1 MQEET
6 KFRSD
11 IAKKGLRRGFHR
23 SILHSLGLRR
33 KDLSKPFIGIINSY
47 AETIPGHVPLRH
59 LAQAVKEGVRSGGG
73 IPFEVNTVALCD
85 SPGMGLFPAAN
96 LSLPS
101 RELIADSAEIL
112 AENNNFDALVF
123 LCTCDKIVP
132 GMLMAAARLNL
143 PCIFLSSGPM
153 LAGKYCFDDKTVVV
167 DVSDVYETIGR
178 VVKGEVSEEAL
189 AELELIACPGPGG
202 CSGMTTANTMNCM
215 TEALGLALP
224 GNGTIPA
231 VDSRR
236 IQLAYDTGEQVMEI
250 LKENIRARDIFTE
263 KSLYN
268 AFAVDM
274 AIGGSTNAII
284 HLKAMAHE
292 AGIEFPLSWLN
303 EISARV
309 PNICKLSPGSD
320 LHAEDLD
327 LAGGIPA
334 VMKEISEL
342 LYLGEITVTGKQI
355 GEVISPARVK
365 NKKVIRPFSK
375 PYSPTGGIAILFGN
389 LAPDGAV
396 IRSAVAEPELL
407 RSQGRARVFDS
418 EEEALE
424 GIMQG
429 KYKPDDVIVIRNEG
443 PKGGPGMREMLFIT
457 ALLHGLGEKLVII
470 TDGRLSGSTQGAAIA
485 HVSPE
490 AAERGPIAA
499 LKDGDIIKVNV
510 PGFRLDVDLTDKE
523 IAKRLANLPSFP
535 SRVKSGYLKRY
546 SELVTSA
553 STGAVFKD

>member
-1 MQEET
+1 MPE
-6 KFRSD
+6 KIINRSD
-11 IAKKGLRRGFHR
+11 VTKKGLRRGFHR
-23 SILHSLGLRR
+23 SILHGLGLRR
-33 KDLSKPFIGIINSY
+33 KDLTKPFIGIINSY
-47 AETIPGHVPLRH
+47 AETIPGHVPLRR

-73 IPFEVNTVALCD
+73 VPFEVNTVALCD
-85 SPGMGLFPAAN
+85 SPGMGIFPAAN

-112 AENNNFDALVF
+112 ADNNNFDALVF

-143 PCIFLSSGPM
+143 PCIFLSGGPM
-153 LAGKYCFDDKTVVV
+153 LAGKLCSDGNVITTDI
-167 DVSDVYETIGR
+167 SDVYETIGR
-178 VVKGEVSEEAL
+178 VVKGEISEETL
-189 AELELIACPGPGG
+189 AEMELIACPGPGG

-250 LKENIRARDIFTE
+250 LKENIRARDIINE
-263 KSLYN
+263 KSIYN

-292 AGIEFPLSWLN
+292 AGIDFPLSWLN
-303 EISARV
+303 EISASV

-334 VMKEISEL
+334 VMKEISTVL
-342 LYLGEITVTGKQI
+342 KHDPITVTGKQI
-355 GEVISPARVK
+355 GELIRLAQVK
-365 NKKVIRPFSK
+365 DKNVIRPLSD
-375 PYSPTGGIAILFGN
+375 PYSTTGGIAILFGN

-396 IRSAVAEPELL
+396 VRSAVAEPELF
-407 RSQGRARVFDS
+407 RSQGKARVFNS

-424 GIMQG
+424 GILQG
-429 KYKPDDVIVIRNEG
+429 RYKSDDVIVIRNEG

-457 ALLHGLGEKLVII
+457 ALLHGLGEKLVLI

-499 LKDGDIIKVNV
+499 LTDGDIIKVDILSC
-510 PGFRLDVDLTDKE
+510 RLDVDLTDKE
-523 IAKRLANLPSFP
+523 IAGRLDNLPSFQ
-535 SRVKSGYLKRY
+535 SKVKSGYLKRY

-553 STGAVFKD
+553 STGAVFRN

>member
-1 MQEET
+1 LPE
-6 KFRSD
+6 KIINRSD
-11 IAKKGLRRGFHR
+11 VTKKGLRRGFHR
-23 SILHSLGLRR
+23 SILHGLGLRR
-33 KDLSKPFIGIINSY
+33 KDLTKPFIGIINSY
-47 AETIPGHVPLRH
+47 AETIPGHVPLRR

-73 IPFEVNTVALCD
+73 VPFEVNTVALCD
-85 SPGMGLFPAAN
+85 SPGMGIFPAAN

-112 AENNNFDALVF
+112 ADNNNFDALVF

-143 PCIFLSSGPM
+143 PCIFLSGGPM
-153 LAGKYCFDDKTVVV
+153 LAGKLCSDGNVITTDI
-167 DVSDVYETIGR
+167 SDVYETIGR
-178 VVKGEVSEEAL
+178 VVKGEISEETL
-189 AELELIACPGPGG
+189 AEMELIACPGPGG

-250 LKENIRARDIFTE
+250 LKENIRARDIINE
-263 KSLYN
+263 KSIYN

-292 AGIEFPLSWLN
+292 AGIDFPLSWLN
-303 EISARV
+303 EISASV

-334 VMKEISEL
+334 VMKEISTVL
-342 LYLGEITVTGKQI
+342 KHDPITVTGKQI
-355 GEVISPARVK
+355 GELIRLAQVK
-365 NKKVIRPFSK
+365 DKNVIRPLSD
-375 PYSPTGGIAILFGN
+375 PYSTTGGIAILFGN

-396 IRSAVAEPELL
+396 VRSAVAEPELF
-407 RSQGRARVFDS
+407 RSQGKARVFNS

-424 GIMQG
+424 GILQG
-429 KYKPDDVIVIRNEG
+429 RYKSDDVIVIRNEG

-457 ALLHGLGEKLVII
+457 ALLHGLGEKLVLI

-499 LKDGDIIKVNV
+499 LTDGDIIKVDILSC
-510 PGFRLDVDLTDKE
+510 RLDVDLTDKE
-523 IAKRLANLPSFP
+523 IAGRLDNLPSFQ
-535 SRVKSGYLKRY
+535 SKVKSGYLKRY

-553 STGAVFKD
+553 STGAVFRN

>member
-1 MQEET
+1 MLE
-6 KFRSD
+6 KIINRSD
-11 IAKKGLRRGFHR
+11 VTKKGLRRGFHR
-23 SILHSLGLRR
+23 SILHGLGLRR
-33 KDLSKPFIGIINSY
+33 KDLTKPFIGIINSY
-47 AETIPGHVPLRH
+47 AETIPGHVPLRR

-73 IPFEVNTVALCD
+73 VPFEVNTVALCD
-85 SPGMGLFPAAN
+85 SPGMGIFPAAN

-112 AENNNFDALVF
+112 ADNNNFDALVF

-143 PCIFLSSGPM
+143 PCIFLSGGPM
-153 LAGKYCFDDKTVVV
+153 LAGKLCSDGNVITTDI
-167 DVSDVYETIGR
+167 SDVYETIGR
-178 VVKGEVSEEAL
+178 VVKGEISEETL
-189 AELELIACPGPGG
+189 AEMELIACPGPGG

-250 LKENIRARDIFTE
+250 LKENIRARDIINE
-263 KSLYN
+263 KSIYN

-292 AGIEFPLSWLN
+292 AGIDFPLSWLN
-303 EISARV
+303 EISASV

-334 VMKEISEL
+334 VMKEISTVL
-342 LYLGEITVTGKQI
+342 KHDPITVTGKQI
-355 GEVISPARVK
+355 GELIRLAQVK
-365 NKKVIRPFSK
+365 DKNVIRPLSD
-375 PYSPTGGIAILFGN
+375 PYSTTGGIAILFGN

-396 IRSAVAEPELL
+396 VRSAVAEPELF
-407 RSQGRARVFDS
+407 RSQGKARVFNS

-424 GIMQG
+424 GILQG
-429 KYKPDDVIVIRNEG
+429 RYKSDDVIVIRNEG

-457 ALLHGLGEKLVII
+457 ALLHGLGEKLVLI

-499 LKDGDIIKVNV
+499 LTDGDIIKVDILSC
-510 PGFRLDVDLTDKE
+510 RLDVDLTDKE
-523 IAKRLANLPSFP
+523 IAGRLDNLPSFQ
-535 SRVKSGYLKRY
+535 SKVKSGYLKRY

-553 STGAVFKD
+553 STGAVFRN

>member
-1 MQEET
+1 
-6 KFRSD
+6 
-11 IAKKGLRRGFHR
+11 
-23 SILHSLGLRR
+23 LGLRR
-33 KDLSKPFIGIINSY
+33 KDLTKPFIGIINSY
-47 AETIPGHVPLRH
+47 AETIPGHVPLQR

-73 IPFEVNTVALCD
+73 VPFEVNTVALCD
-85 SPGMGLFPAAN
+85 SPGMGIFPAAN

-112 AENNNFDALVF
+112 ADNNNFDALVF

-143 PCIFLSSGPM
+143 PCIFLSGGPM
-153 LAGKYCFDDKTVVV
+153 LAGKLCSDGNVIAT

-178 VVKGEVSEEAL
+178 VMKGEISEETL
-189 AELELIACPGPGG
+189 AEMELTACPGPGG

-250 LKENIRARDIFTE
+250 LKENIRARDIINE
-263 KSLYN
+263 KSIYN

-292 AGIEFPLSWLN
+292 AGIDFPLSWLN
-303 EISARV
+303 EISASV
-309 PNICKLSPGSD
+309 PNICKLSPGSN

-334 VMKEISEL
+334 VMKEISAVL
-342 LYLGEITVTGKQI
+342 KPDSITVTGKQI
-355 GEVISPARVK
+355 GELIRLGQVK
-365 NKKVIRPFSK
+365 DKNVIRPFSD
-375 PYSPTGGIAILFGN
+375 PYSTTGGISILFGN

-396 IRSAVAEPELL
+396 VRSAVAEPELL
-407 RSQGRARVFDS
+407 RSQGKARVFNS

-424 GIMQG
+424 GILHG
-429 KYKPDDVIVIRNEG
+429 RYKSDDVIVIRNEG

-457 ALLHGLGEKLVII
+457 ALLHGLGEKLILI

-490 AAERGPIAA
+490 AAEYGPIAA
-499 LKDGDIIKVNV
+499 LADGDKIKVDIPNCK
-510 PGFRLDVDLTDKE
+510 LDVDLTDDE
-523 IAKRLANLPSFP
+523 IAKRLEKLPPFRP
-535 SRVKSGYLKRY
+535 KVQRGYLKRY

-553 STGAVFKD
+553 STGAVFRD

>member
-1 MQEET
+1 MPENIVN
-6 KFRSD
+6 RSD
-11 IAKKGLRRGFHR
+11 ATKKGLRRGFHR
-23 SILHSLGLRR
+23 SILHGLGLRR
-33 KDLSKPFIGIINSY
+33 KDFTKPFIGIINSY
-47 AETIPGHVPLRH
+47 AETIPGHVPLQR

-73 IPFEVNTVALCD
+73 VPFEVNTVALCD
-85 SPGMGLFPAAN
+85 SPGMGIFPAAN

-112 AENNNFDALVF
+112 ADNNNFDALVF

-153 LAGKYCFDDKTVVV
+153 LAGKLCSNGNVIATDI
-167 DVSDVYETIGR
+167 SDVYETIGK
-178 VVKGEVSEEAL
+178 VVKGEVSEETL
-189 AELELIACPGPGG
+189 AEMELIACPGPGG

-236 IQLAYDTGEQVMEI
+236 IQLAYDTGEQIMEV
-250 LKENIRARDIFTE
+250 LKENIRARDIINE

-292 AGIEFPLSWLN
+292 AGIDFPLSWIN
-303 EISARV
+303 EISASV

-334 VMKEISEL
+334 VMKEISTILKPEP
-342 LYLGEITVTGKQI
+342 ITVSGKQI
-355 GEVISPARVK
+355 GELIRLGQVK
-365 NKKVIRPFSK
+365 DNNVIRPFSD
-375 PYSPTGGIAILFGN
+375 PYSTTGGISILFGN

-396 IRSAVAEPELL
+396 VRSSVAEPELL
-407 RSQGRARVFDS
+407 RSQGKARVFNS

-424 GIMQG
+424 GILQG
-429 KYKPDDVIVIRNEG
+429 RYKSDEVIVIRNEG

-457 ALLHGLGEKLVII
+457 ALLHGLGEKLILI

-499 LKDGDIIKVNV
+499 LTDGDIIKVDIPNCH
-510 PGFRLDVDLTDKE
+510 LDVDLTDKE
-523 IAKRLANLPSFP
+523 IARRLDNLPSFK
-535 SRVKSGYLKRY
+535 SKVKSGYLKRY

-553 STGAVFKD
+553 STGAVFRD

>member
-1 MQEET
+1 M
-6 KFRSD
+6 
-11 IAKKGLRRGFHR
+11 
-23 SILHSLGLRR
+23 
-33 KDLSKPFIGIINSY
+33 
-47 AETIPGHVPLRH
+47 
-59 LAQAVKEGVRSGGG
+59 
-73 IPFEVNTVALCD
+73 
-85 SPGMGLFPAAN
+85 
-96 LSLPS
+96 
-101 RELIADSAEIL
+101 
-112 AENNNFDALVF
+112 
-123 LCTCDKIVP
+123 
-132 GMLMAAARLNL
+132 
-143 PCIFLSSGPM
+143 
-153 LAGKYCFDDKTVVV
+153 
-167 DVSDVYETIGR
+167 DV
-178 VVKGEVSEEAL
+178 
-189 AELELIACPGPGG
+189 
-202 CSGMTTANTMNCM
+202 
-215 TEALGLALP
+215 
-224 GNGTIPA
+224 
-231 VDSRR
+231 
-236 IQLAYDTGEQVMEI
+236 
-250 LKENIRARDIFTE
+250 LKENIRARDIITE

-309 PNICKLSPGSD
+309 PNICKLSPGND

-327 LAGGIPA
+327 IAGGIPA
-334 VMKEISEL
+334 VMKEISTL
-342 LYLGEITVTGKQI
+342 LNLGEITVANKHI
-355 GEVISPARVK
+355 GNIIRLAKVK
-365 NKKVIRPFSK
+365 DKKVIRPISD

-396 IRSAVAEPELL
+396 VRSAVAESELL
-407 RSQGRARVFDS
+407 RSEGRARVFDS

-424 GIMQG
+424 GIIQG

-499 LKDGDIIKVNV
+499 LKDGDIIKVNI
-510 PGFRLDVDLTDKE
+510 PKFRLDVDLTDKE
-523 IAKRLANLPSFP
+523 IAMRLANLPSFM
-535 SRVKSGYLKRY
+535 SKVKSGYLKRY

-553 STGAVFKD
+553 STGAVLKE

>member
-1 MQEET
+1 LLE
-6 KFRSD
+6 KIINRSD
-11 IAKKGLRRGFHR
+11 VTKKGLRRGFHR
-23 SILHSLGLRR
+23 SILHGLGLRR
-33 KDLSKPFIGIINSY
+33 KDLTKPFIGIINSY
-47 AETIPGHVPLRH
+47 AETIPGHVPLRR

-73 IPFEVNTVALCD
+73 VPFEVNTVALCD
-85 SPGMGLFPAAN
+85 SPGMGIFPAAN

-112 AENNNFDALVF
+112 ADNNNFDALVF

-143 PCIFLSSGPM
+143 PCIFLSGGPM
-153 LAGKYCFDDKTVVV
+153 LAGKLCSDGNVITTDI
-167 DVSDVYETIGR
+167 SDVYETIGR
-178 VVKGEVSEEAL
+178 VVKGEISEETL
-189 AELELIACPGPGG
+189 AEMELIACPGPGG

-250 LKENIRARDIFTE
+250 LKENIRARDIINE
-263 KSLYN
+263 KSIYN

-292 AGIEFPLSWLN
+292 AGIDFPLSWLN
-303 EISARV
+303 EISASV

-334 VMKEISEL
+334 VMKEISTVL
-342 LYLGEITVTGKQI
+342 KHDPITVTGKQI
-355 GEVISPARVK
+355 GELIRLAQVK
-365 NKKVIRPFSK
+365 DKNVIRPLSD
-375 PYSPTGGIAILFGN
+375 PYSTTGGIAILFGN

-396 IRSAVAEPELL
+396 VRSAVAEPELF
-407 RSQGRARVFDS
+407 RSQGKARVFNS

-424 GIMQG
+424 GILQG
-429 KYKPDDVIVIRNEG
+429 RYKSDDVIVIRNEG

-457 ALLHGLGEKLVII
+457 ALLHGLGEKLVLI

-499 LKDGDIIKVNV
+499 LTDGDIIKVDILSC
-510 PGFRLDVDLTDKE
+510 RLDVDLTDKE
-523 IAKRLANLPSFP
+523 IAGRLDNLPSFQ
-535 SRVKSGYLKRY
+535 SKVKSGYLKRY

-553 STGAVFKD
+553 STGAVFRN